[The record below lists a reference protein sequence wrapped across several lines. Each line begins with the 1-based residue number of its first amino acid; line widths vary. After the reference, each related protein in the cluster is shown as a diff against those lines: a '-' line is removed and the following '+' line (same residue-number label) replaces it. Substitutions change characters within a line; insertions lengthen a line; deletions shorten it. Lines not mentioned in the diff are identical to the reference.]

1 MIERFLVAA
10 LRITPSPNRLL
21 ALLASTRSPKVV
33 MDSIQDCKHACAAFS
48 TQVLM
53 PLLFYSQP
61 VAADAT
67 SFPQWD
73 LLINDTAPVWAY
85 VSYSLD
91 L

>member
-1 MIERFLVAA
+1 
-10 LRITPSPNRLL
+10 
-21 ALLASTRSPKVV
+21 
-33 MDSIQDCKHACAAFS
+33 MDSIQDCKHACEPFA

-73 LLINDTAPVWAY
+73 LLINDTAPIWAY
-85 VSYSLD
+85 VSSAIVLDVPEPKAARFVYSVVKAITVGLAWSS
-91 L
+91 LSIP